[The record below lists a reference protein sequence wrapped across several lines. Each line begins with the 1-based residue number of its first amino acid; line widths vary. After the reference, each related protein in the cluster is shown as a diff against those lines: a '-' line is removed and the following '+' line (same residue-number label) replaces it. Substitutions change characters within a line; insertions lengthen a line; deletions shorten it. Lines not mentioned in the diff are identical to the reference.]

1 MATKKGKHI
10 YVDVD
15 KKNQLATDFKVTKRS
30 VQSALN
36 YQTQSR
42 LAIKIRAA
50 ALNRGGVIYDPELR
64 VASPEAQ
71 AIR

>member
-10 YVDVD
+10 YIDID
-15 KKNQLATDFKVTKRS
+15 KKNQLAKDFNVTKRS
-30 VQSALN
+30 IQSALN

-64 VASPEAQ
+64 IASSENQ